1 MAVPGEYLIMKRRA
15 QEEHQK
21 VYDDIAKK
29 QFVYKALCDFE
40 TSGIKKAQSN
50 AVQYRY
56 DNLKYQRNRDLQ
68 GRRARLAELVA
79 EEDQMYE
86 TELASLTKTAD
97 ERKRDMQQR
106 AEALKKNRE
115 EKRQAQ
121 ADAAL
126 LRRWR
131 DGADELRA
139 EVQQGI
145 TLECMIDRDLQIKEK
160 EHKMMMEMKAEEMYD
175 RMWEQ
180 DRQKKIVREISDE
193 DRRQAIQKE
202 CADMISVQID
212 ELAQRRADAEMVKW
226 QEGETMRRQC
236 EQQQLSAA
244 KDGRERM
251 VRQLAEREK
260 VASFNGA
267 VAEERSKLMQLELEE
282 DLKLLNTVLA
292 KEKAEDERDK
302 AELEAHKEE
311 MKEYGEAVKLM
322 MIKEASNE
330 AELDKLRQDDQERQW
345 RKREEQWAREK
356 AARDH
361 LLRDVIEER
370 KRQIGRKEVNF
381 MMAKEEEM
389 LERERLIAE
398 MERLATIEEQQAFD
412 RKQARSFNQDVV
424 VGMIK
429 RKEQQQ
435 QEDNETEQAERWLQ
449 QKADEEYRRRVE
461 AERSAFAKEREAIV
475 QERKS
480 GTGVVTDGGGPD
492 AGAKHGRRSEGGA
505 APIPQPQDTTVRKGR
520 RAGSASSQRSTEPP
534 WATGD

>member
-1 MAVPGEYLIMKRRA
+1 MGRGCSAMAVPGEYLIMKRRA

-21 VYDDIAKK
+21 VYDAVSKRQHK
-29 QFVYKALCDFE
+29 YKAMCDWE

-56 DNLKYQRNRDLQ
+56 DNLKYQRDRDLQ
-68 GRRARLAELVA
+68 SRRARLAELVA
-79 EEDQMYE
+79 QEDQIYE

-106 AEALKKNRE
+106 AEALKKNRND
-115 EKRQAQ
+115 KRKAQ
-121 ADAAL
+121 AEAAL

-160 EHKMMMEMKAEEMYD
+160 EHKMLMEMKAEEMYD

-180 DRQKKIVREISDE
+180 DRQKKIQREISDE
-193 DRRQAIQKE
+193 ERRQAIQKE
-202 CADMISVQID
+202 CADMIAVQID

-226 QEGETMRRQC
+226 GEGETMRRQC
-236 EQQQLSAA
+236 EQQQLQAA
-244 KDGRERM
+244 KQGRERM

-260 VASFNGA
+260 VAAFNSQ

-292 KEKAEDERDK
+292 KEKAEDERDREE
-302 AELEAHKEE
+302 AEHHKKE
-311 MKEYGEAVKLM
+311 MKEYGEQVKLM

-330 AELDKLRQDDQERQW
+330 AELEKLRQDDQERQW

-361 LLRDVIEER
+361 LMREVIEER
-370 KRQIGRKEVNF
+370 KRQITRKEEKF
-381 MMAKEEEM
+381 EMQKEEEM

-412 RKQARSFNQDVV
+412 RAVERKANQEVV

-429 RKEQQQ
+429 RKEQ
-435 QEDNETEQAERWLQ
+435 
-449 QKADEEYRRRVE
+449 
-461 AERSAFAKEREAIV
+461 AK
-475 QERKS
+475 
-480 GTGVVTDGGGPD
+480 
-492 AGAKHGRRSEGGA
+492 
-505 APIPQPQDTTVRKGR
+505 
-520 RAGSASSQRSTEPP
+520 
-534 WATGD
+534 

>member
-1 MAVPGEYLIMKRRA
+1 MKRRA

-21 VYDDIAKK
+21 VYDDVAARQYK
-29 QFVYKALCDFE
+29 YKAMCDWE

-56 DNLKYQRNRDLQ
+56 DNLKFQRDQDLQ
-68 GRRARLAELVA
+68 GRRARLAELIA
-79 EEDQMYE
+79 QEDQIYE

-106 AEALKKNRE
+106 AEALKANRE
-115 EKRQAQ
+115 EKRKAQ

-160 EHKMMMEMKAEEMYD
+160 EHKMLTEMKAEEMYD

-180 DRQKKIVREISDE
+180 DRQKKVGREIGDE
-193 DRRQAIQKE
+193 GRRQAIQKE
-202 CADMISVQID
+202 CADMIAVQID

-236 EQQQLSAA
+236 EQQQLQSA
-244 KDGRERM
+244 KQGRERM

-260 VASFNGA
+260 VASFNSQ
-267 VAEERSKLMQLELEE
+267 VAEERSKLMQFELED
-282 DLKLLNTVLA
+282 DLKLLNTVLS

-302 AELEAHKEE
+302 EEAEEHKKE
-311 MKEYGEAVKLM
+311 MKEYGEQVKAM

-330 AELDKLRQDDQERQW
+330 AELEKLRQDDQERQW

-361 LLRDVIEER
+361 LMMEVIEER
-370 KRQIGRKEVNF
+370 KRQIQRKEDKF
-381 MMAKEEEM
+381 EMSKEEEM

-412 RKQARSFNQDVV
+412 RAQQRRSNQDVV

-429 RKEQQQ
+429 RKEQTR
-435 QEDNETEQAERWLQ
+435 QEETEREAAERWVQ
-449 QKADEEYRRRVE
+449 EKADEEYRRRVE
-461 AERSAFAKEREAIV
+461 AERSAFAREREAIV
-475 QERKS
+475 QERKA
-480 GTGVVTDGGGPD
+480 GTGVLPGGSPDGV
-492 AGAKHGRRSEGGA
+492 
-505 APIPQPQDTTVRKGR
+505 APTEMVQHGR
-520 RAGSASSQRSTEPP
+520 RAGSAHSQRSTKPP
-534 WATGD
+534 WATDD

>member
-21 VYDDIAKK
+21 VYDDVASRQYK
-29 QFVYKALCDFE
+29 YKAMCDWE

-56 DNLKYQRNRDLQ
+56 DNLKYQRDRDLQ
-68 GRRARLAELVA
+68 SRRARLAELVA
-79 EEDQMYE
+79 QEDQIYE

-106 AEALKKNRE
+106 AEALKANRE
-115 EKRQAQ
+115 EKRKAQ

-160 EHKMMMEMKAEEMYD
+160 EHKMLMEMKAEEMYD

-180 DRQKKIVREISDE
+180 DRQKKIQREISDE
-193 DRRQAIQKE
+193 ERRQAIQKE
-202 CADMISVQID
+202 CADMIAVQID

-236 EQQQLSAA
+236 EQQQLQAA
-244 KDGRERM
+244 KQGRERM

-260 VASFNGA
+260 VAAFNSQ

-282 DLKLLNTVLA
+282 DVKLLNTVLA

-302 AELEAHKEE
+302 AEAEQHKKE
-311 MKEYGEAVKLM
+311 MKEYGEQVKLM

-330 AELDKLRQDDQERQW
+330 AELEKLRQDDQERQW

-361 LLRDVIEER
+361 LMCEVIEER
-370 KRQIGRKEVNF
+370 KRQISRKEDKF
-381 MMAKEEEM
+381 QMQKEEEM

-412 RKQARSFNQDVV
+412 RAQARRENQDVV
-424 VGMIK
+424 IGMIK
-429 RKEQQQ
+429 RKEKSR
-435 QEDNETEQAERWLQ
+435 QEEAEQEQAERWLQ
-449 QKADEEYRRRVE
+449 AKSDEEYRRRVE
-461 AERSAFAKEREAIV
+461 AEREAFAREREAIV
-475 QERKS
+475 VERKK
-480 GTGVVTDGGGPD
+480 GTGVLPATTGGD
-492 AGAKHGRRSEGGA
+492 TVKH
-505 APIPQPQDTTVRKGR
+505 GR
-520 RAGSASSQRSTEPP
+520 RAGSASSHRSSEPP
-534 WATGD
+534 WATDN